1 MRPEFMNQR
10 VGESRD
16 GVGAGDRDIPY
27 VFGRLP
33 RAADP
38 FPFSTREFARLM
50 IMRSRMSNG
59 LLSGEAQ
66 PDLRPEE
73 TPRSL

>member
-1 MRPEFMNQR
+1 MDQR

-16 GVGAGDRDIPY
+16 GVGAGDRDVPY

-33 RAADP
+33 RAAAP

-50 IMRSRMSNG
+50 ITRSRLING
-59 LLSGEAQ
+59 LVSGEAQ
-66 PDLRPEE
+66 SDLRQEE
-73 TPRSL
+73 TSRSS